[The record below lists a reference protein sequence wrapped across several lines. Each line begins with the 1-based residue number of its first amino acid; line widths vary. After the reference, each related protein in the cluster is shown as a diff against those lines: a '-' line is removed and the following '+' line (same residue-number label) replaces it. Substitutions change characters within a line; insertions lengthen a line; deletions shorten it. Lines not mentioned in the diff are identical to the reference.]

1 MFVSVTIRVISGKK
15 MNKEILYQSKKIFYR
30 NIGTGKPVVLIHGF
44 GEDGEVWSNQIE
56 FLKDKFHLIVP
67 DLPGTG
73 KSEMIDDM
81 SMEGMAEVIKHI
93 LDLDFP
99 KVSPSGRF
107 RGAVIGHSMGGY
119 ITLAFAEKYAE
130 YLNAFG
136 LFHSTAYADSEEK
149 KSVRKKGIE
158 FIRQNGAFEFLKSTT
173 PNLFSPDSISQS
185 RFQSGPNSIEEFI
198 DSLKSFSPEALIEYY
213 EAMILRPERVEV
225 LKKST
230 VPVLFIMGE
239 FDNAVPLQDVL
250 QQCHLPEK
258 SYIHLLKKSGHMG
271 MMEEPEKANRILE
284 EFLQQS

>member
-1 MFVSVTIRVISGKK
+1 
-15 MNKEILYQSKKIFYR
+15 MNKEISYKGKRIFYR

-99 KVSPSGRF
+99 KVPLSGGF
-107 RGAVIGHSMGGY
+107 RGGVIGHSMGGY
-119 ITLAFAEKYAE
+119 ITLAFAEKYPD
-130 YLNAFG
+130 YLNALG

-149 KSVRKKGIE
+149 KATRKKGIE

-173 PNLFSPDSISQS
+173 PDLFSPDSKSHIQ
-185 RFQSGPNSIEEFI
+185 NSIEEFI
-198 DSLKSFSPEALIEYY
+198 DSLKPFSPEALIAYY
-213 EAMILRPERVEV
+213 EAMIQRPDRVEV

-239 FDNAVPLQDVL
+239 YDIAVPLQDAL
-250 QQCHLPEK
+250 QQCYLPEK

-271 MMEEPEKANRILE
+271 MMEEPEKANRILK
-284 EFLQQS
+284 EFSQQS